1 MIIRID
7 IPDDL
12 FLYSSNVLA
21 VILIIVKQML
31 WLIILWLK
39 KTFFFFLSN
48 IMVSRLH
55 LGNHFRTESKKWQ
68 MEFCFSFS
76 SPFPFIPSYCQD
88 SSLHSDGKTVVN
100 EGRPA
105 PPAVSLQFNYG
116 AFAGL
121 ISIPQSWSSLSD
133 R

>member
-1 MIIRID
+1 MAHY
-7 IPDDL
+7 
-12 FLYSSNVLA
+12 FM
-21 VILIIVKQML
+21 VKENF
-31 WLIILWLK
+31 
-39 KTFFFFLSN
+39 FFFFLSN

>member
-1 MIIRID
+1 M
-7 IPDDL
+7 
-12 FLYSSNVLA
+12 
-21 VILIIVKQML
+21 VKE
-31 WLIILWLK
+31 K
-39 KTFFFFLSN
+39 FFFLSN
-48 IMVSRLH
+48 NVVSRLH
-55 LGNHFRTESKKWQ
+55 LDNHVRTESKKWQ

-76 SPFPFIPSYCQD
+76 SPSPFIPSHCQD
-88 SSLHSDGKTVVN
+88 GSFHSDSKTVVN

-121 ISIPQSWSSLSD
+121 ISIPQSWSPLSD

>member
-1 MIIRID
+1 MAYY
-7 IPDDL
+7 
-12 FLYSSNVLA
+12 FMAKENY
-21 VILIIVKQML
+21 
-31 WLIILWLK
+31 
-39 KTFFFFLSN
+39 FFFFSN
-48 IMVSRLH
+48 NMVSRLH
-55 LGNHFRTESKKWQ
+55 LDNQFRTESKKWQ
-68 MEFCFSFS
+68 MEFCCFSFS
-76 SPFPFIPSYCQD
+76 SPSPFIPSHYQAG
-88 SSLHSDGKTVVN
+88 SLHSDGKTVLN